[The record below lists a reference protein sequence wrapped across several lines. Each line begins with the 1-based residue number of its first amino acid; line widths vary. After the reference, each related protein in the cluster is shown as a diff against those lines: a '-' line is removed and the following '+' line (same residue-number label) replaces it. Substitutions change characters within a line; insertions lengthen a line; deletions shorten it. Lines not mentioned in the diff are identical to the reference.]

1 MFADSLRFSWTR
13 RLEAQA
19 ATRHGSASPD
29 SSGAIEAASPGAPAV
44 TLWQHQASPAA
55 VIIAPVATET
65 NSSRVDY
72 AFGDIR
78 VEPAA
83 HRVLRDGHELDLE
96 PKAYAVLLQ
105 FLTRPGELIKH
116 DDLLEQ
122 VWGHKYVTA
131 ATLSRVISQLRQKL
145 GDEAA
150 EPRYIQTVHGLGY
163 RLIAAVAGHPA
174 DTAAAT
180 AAPGP
185 VRHVDRDRH
194 SIAVLPFV
202 NMSGELENEY
212 FSDGIAEEI
221 LSLLTKLPQLK
232 VSSRTS
238 SFFFK
243 GKEADLQ
250 MIAAKL
256 HVGTVLEGSVRR
268 AGNRVRITVQLI
280 DVASDSNLWAETY
293 DRELRDVFAIQDD
306 IAQSIVDALKVT
318 LSPKERRAIQYVAT
332 ADVQAYDDYLRG
344 RKYFYAWN
352 RRDSLRAIEMYER
365 AIARDPKYA
374 AAWAGLS
381 DAYVM
386 RHRFLDRNPEHV
398 ARAMDASE
406 RALQMDSDSAEAH
419 ASRGLALYISQRFR
433 EAERQFETA
442 MMLNPNLLEGCFMY
456 GMICSSLGNF
466 EKAAWL
472 YLRAAEVSPTDYL
485 PLVYLAQA
493 YSEMGRKED
502 EKKARHHALEL
513 IERALGVNP
522 DDARAR
528 YMGAASFA
536 ALGEKAKAIEW
547 ANLALRSSE
556 DEPMIF
562 YNAACTFAVLD
573 EHDRAIDLLE
583 RAVQLGWGDRA
594 WMANDSDLASL
605 RDKPRFQALLTS
617 LN

>member
-1 MFADSLRFSWTR
+1 MAPESN
-13 RLEAQA
+13 
-19 ATRHGSASPD
+19 SP
-29 SSGAIEAASPGAPAV
+29 
-44 TLWQHQASPAA
+44 
-55 VIIAPVATET
+55 
-65 NSSRVDY
+65 RVDY

-78 VEPAA
+78 VEPTA
-83 HRVLRDGHELDLE
+83 HRVLRDGHELELE

-105 FLTRPGELIKH
+105 FLDHPGELIRH
-116 DDLLEQ
+116 DDLLER

-131 ATLSRVISQLRQKL
+131 ATLSRVISQLRQRL

-163 RLIAAVAGHPA
+163 RLVASV
-174 DTAAAT
+174 AAAH
-180 AAPGP
+180 AADDAIARPQAPGHFHY
-185 VRHVDRDRH
+185 RDHDRH
-194 SIAVLPFV
+194 GIAVLPFV
-202 NMSGELENEY
+202 NMSGEVENEY

-250 MIAAKL
+250 TIAAKL
-256 HVGTVLEGSVRR
+256 DVGTVLEGSVRR
-268 AGNRVRITVQLI
+268 AGNRVRITTQLI
-280 DVASDSNLWAETY
+280 DVASDSTLWAETY

-406 RALQMDSDSAEAH
+406 RALQMDPDSAEAH
-419 ASRGLALYISQRFR
+419 ASRGLALFISQRPQ

-485 PLVYLAQA
+485 PQVYLAQA
-493 YSEMGRKED
+493 YSEMGRRDD
-502 EKKARHHALEL
+502 ETKARQRALEL
-513 IERALGVNP
+513 IERALGANP

-547 ANLALRSSE
+547 ANLALQSSE

-562 YNAACTFAVLD
+562 YNAACTFAVLE
-573 EHDRAIDLLE
+573 EHDRAIDLLG

-594 WMANDSDLASL
+594 WMENDSDLASL
-605 RDKPRFQALLTS
+605 RGKPRFQALLTS

>member
-1 MFADSLRFSWTR
+1 M
-13 RLEAQA
+13 
-19 ATRHGSASPD
+19 
-29 SSGAIEAASPGAPAV
+29 
-44 TLWQHQASPAA
+44 
-55 VIIAPVATET
+55 
-65 NSSRVDY
+65 DY

-78 VEPAA
+78 VEPVA
-83 HRVLRDGHELDLE
+83 HRVLRDGLELELE

-105 FLTRPGELIKH
+105 FVTHPGELIRH
-116 DDLLEQ
+116 DDLLER

-145 GDEAA
+145 GDDAA
-150 EPRYIQTVHGLGY
+150 EPHYIQTVHGLGY
-163 RLIAAVAGHPA
+163 RLISSVTAGQPANVAVVPG
-174 DTAAAT
+174 DAAAS
-180 AAPGP
+180 PPHGKDGEHE
-185 VRHVDRDRH
+185 RR

-202 NMSGELENEY
+202 NMSGEVENEY

-243 GKEADLQ
+243 GKEVDLP

-256 HVGTVLEGSVRR
+256 DVGTVLEGSVRR
-268 AGNRVRITVQLI
+268 AGNRVRITAQLI
-280 DVASDSNLWAETY
+280 DVASDSTLWAETY

-344 RKYFYAWN
+344 RRYFYAWN
-352 RRDSLRAIEMYER
+352 RRDSLRAIDMYER

-374 AAWAGLS
+374 AAWAGLA

-386 RHRFLDRNPEHV
+386 RHRFLEPDPAHV
-398 ARAMDASE
+398 AHALEASE
-406 RALQMDSDSAEAH
+406 RALQMDPDSAEAC
-419 ASRGLALYISQRFR
+419 ASRGLALYISKDFKQ
-433 EAERQFETA
+433 AERQFETA
-442 MMLNPNLLEGCFMY
+442 MMLNPNLLEAYFHY
-456 GMICSSLGNF
+456 GMVCSSLGNF

-472 YLRAAEVSPTDYL
+472 YLRSAEVSPADYL
-485 PLVYLAQA
+485 PLVYLCQA
-493 YSEMGRKED
+493 YSEMGRKDD
-502 EKKARHHALEL
+502 EARTRRRAIGL
-513 IERALGVNP
+513 IERALDVNP

-528 YMGAASFA
+528 YMGAANFA
-536 ALGEKAKAIEW
+536 AVGEKAKAIEW
-547 ANLALRSSE
+547 ANLALRSTE
-556 DEPMIF
+556 DEPMVF
-562 YNAACTFAVLD
+562 YNAACTFAVL
-573 EHDRAIDLLE
+573 EQHERAIDLLE
-583 RAVQLGWGDRA
+583 RAVELGWGDRA

-605 RDKPRFQALLTS
+605 RDKPRFRALLTS

>member
-1 MFADSLRFSWTR
+1 M
-13 RLEAQA
+13 E
-19 ATRHGSASPD
+19 
-29 SSGAIEAASPGAPAV
+29 
-44 TLWQHQASPAA
+44 
-55 VIIAPVATET
+55 
-65 NSSRVDY
+65 
-72 AFGDIR
+72 
-78 VEPAA
+78 
-83 HRVLRDGHELDLE
+83 LE

-105 FLTRPGELIKH
+105 FLDRPGELIRH
-116 DDLLEQ
+116 DDLLER

-131 ATLSRVISQLRQKL
+131 ATLSRVISQLRQRL

-163 RLIAAVAGHPA
+163 RLVAPVAAAHAADAAVARPEAPA
-174 DTAAAT
+174 HSYYRD
-180 AAPGP
+180 
-185 VRHVDRDRH
+185 HDRH
-194 SIAVLPFV
+194 GIAVLPFV
-202 NMSGELENEY
+202 NMSGEVENEY

-256 HVGTVLEGSVRR
+256 DVGTVLEGSVRR
-268 AGNRVRITVQLI
+268 AGNRVRITAQLI
-280 DVASDSNLWAETY
+280 DVASDSTLWAETY

-406 RALQMDSDSAEAH
+406 RALQMDPDSAEAH
-419 ASRGLALYISQRFR
+419 ASRGLALFISQRPR

-472 YLRAAEVSPTDYL
+472 YLRATEVSPTDYL
-485 PLVYLAQA
+485 PQVYLAQA
-493 YSEMGRKED
+493 YSEMGRKDD
-502 EKKARHHALEL
+502 ETKARRRALEL
-513 IERALGVNP
+513 IERALGANP

-536 ALGEKAKAIEW
+536 ALGEKAKAVEW

-556 DEPMIF
+556 DEPMVF

-605 RDKPRFQALLTS
+605 RGKPRFQLLLTS

>member
-1 MFADSLRFSWTR
+1 M
-13 RLEAQA
+13 
-19 ATRHGSASPD
+19 
-29 SSGAIEAASPGAPAV
+29 
-44 TLWQHQASPAA
+44 
-55 VIIAPVATET
+55 
-65 NSSRVDY
+65 DY

-83 HRVLRDGHELDLE
+83 HRVSRDGQELELE

-105 FLTRPGELIKH
+105 FLTRPGELIRH
-116 DDLLEQ
+116 DDLLEG
-122 VWGHKYVTA
+122 VWGHKYVTP
-131 ATLSRVISQLRQKL
+131 ATLSRVVSQLRQKL
-145 GDEAA
+145 GDDAA
-150 EPRYIQTVHGLGY
+150 EPQYIQTVHGLGY
-163 RLIAAVAGHPA
+163 RLIAGVTSDHAA
-174 DTAAAT
+174 DPPAAASG
-180 AAPGP
+180 APRPMPGEE
-185 VRHVDRDRH
+185 RDRH

-202 NMSGELENEY
+202 NMSGEVENEY

-256 HVGTVLEGSVRR
+256 DVGTVLEGSVRR
-268 AGNRVRITVQLI
+268 AGNRVRITAQLI
-280 DVASDSNLWAETY
+280 DVATDANLWAETY

-332 ADVQAYDDYLRG
+332 ANVQAYDDYLRG
-344 RKYFYAWN
+344 RRYFYAWN
-352 RRDSLRAIEMYER
+352 RRDSLLAIEKYER

-386 RHRFLDRNPEHV
+386 RHRFLDRNTDHV
-398 ARAMDASE
+398 MHAMEASE
-406 RALQMDSDSAEAH
+406 RALQMDPDSAEAH
-419 ASRGLALYISQRFR
+419 ASRGLALFVSQRFK

-456 GMICSSLGNF
+456 GMICSSMGNF

-485 PLVYLAQA
+485 PLVYLCQA
-493 YSEMGRKED
+493 YSEMGRRDD
-502 EKKARHHALEL
+502 ERKTRHRAIEL
-513 IERALGVNP
+513 IERALGKNP

-547 ANLALRSSE
+547 ANRALRSSE
-556 DEPMIF
+556 DEPMVF
-562 YNAACTFAVLD
+562 YNAACTFAVLE
-573 EHDRAIDLLE
+573 EHERAIDLLE
-583 RAVQLGWGDRA
+583 RAVALGWGDRA

-605 RDKPRFQALLTS
+605 RDRPRFQALLSS